1 MGGVRGWAGG
11 RGAYSGP
18 EPAQNRP
25 SRSGRVREVPSIRSK
40 SIRLGSGRVLRGG
53 YPLPHRQ
60 PAQGPSRAGGGSLP
74 LDPRALSASRVPPCG
89 RLSPSICAS
98 PLRCRC
104 LVNKGQLGCGCV
116 AHRVDSCDSRLL
128 GAVLPNDKR
137 TNLLSFTSYIP
148 ANDDPNHGEEQQT
161 HRSLSHHCCC
171 AVSAATRDAML
182 QSRAWNRVWKE
193 VARQNVKRVPPGAR
207 EGWQGPSP
215 AA

>member
-1 MGGVRGWAGG
+1 MG
-11 RGAYSGP
+11 RGEGGLSGP

-104 LVNKGQLGCGCV
+104 LVNKGQLGCGPV
-116 AHRVDSCDSRLL
+116 AASPTVSILATAGSWVPFFRTINERTCSLL
-128 GAVLPNDKR
+128 QAIYPR
-137 TNLLSFTSYIP
+137 TMTRTI
-148 ANDDPNHGEEQQT
+148 AHGEEQQT